1 MSENDRVRAVLRE
14 WQAPG
19 PSAQLDE
26 RVRAGF
32 RAGRPSLWERFWSA
46 RISVPIPVL
55 AAVALVVALVWLAEK
70 PPNAPAPRAPGVV
83 TRLEA
88 TGFQP
93 EPNGIAL
100 VEEVKR

>member
-1 MSENDRVRAVLRE
+1 MSENDRLRAVLRE
-14 WQAPG
+14 WQAPE

-32 RAGRPSLWERFWSA
+32 RAGQPSLWELFWSA

-55 AAVALVVALVWLAEK
+55 AAVALAVALVWLAERR
-70 PPNAPAPRAPGVV
+70 PYVPAPRAPAMV

-93 EPNGIAL
+93 VPHGVAI
-100 VEEVKR
+100 VEEVRQ